1 MKLKIKYLI
10 LLKFKFNIK
19 LHLSHE
25 INHNQAEAFIS
36 IFFAGLDIVIYL
48 LIITL
53 FGCEFR
59 SIDSSKQKFS
69 IFLLLDAVI
78 RIIKIYTDV
87 YINNFIQEI
96 VFSLVASIQ
105 FYLSISILNQI
116 FSDKNNDHY
125 LDNELHIKNKF
136 FFSFIFFFLVF
147 SLKGLLTNYSFL
159 SMIQYI
165 CILISISI
173 FYKYISNKI
182 SLFISNIER
191 KNPQFKERE
200 IIIYLPFF
208 IFLSFIIYY
217 ALQLLG
223 LLINNKLFESYLIMI
238 CIIFKEIGKYMDII
252 LLISIFYS
260 FNKYIKEQNSSL
272 SIKPVIN
279 NKVTVYKD
287 EESQEIN

>member
-1 MKLKIKYLI
+1 MNSKINEQI
-10 LLKFKFNIK
+10 M
-19 LHLSHE
+19 E
-25 INHNQAEAFIS
+25 NHNQAEAFIS
-36 IFFAGLDIVIYL
+36 IFFAGLDVVTYL

-53 FGCEFR
+53 FGCEFK
-59 SIDSSKQKFS
+59 SIDSPRQKFS

-87 YINNFIQEI
+87 YINTFIQEI

-116 FSDKNNDHY
+116 FTDKNNDHY

-136 FFSFIFFFLVF
+136 LFSFIYFFLVF

-200 IIIYLPFF
+200 IIINFPFF

-217 ALQLLG
+217 ALQLFG
-223 LLINNKLFESYLIMI
+223 LLINNKLYESYMIMI
-238 CIIFKEIGKYMDII
+238 CIIFKEVGKFMDII

-260 FNKYIKEQNSSL
+260 FNKYIKEQNPSL